1 LALAKDSPLTRS
13 VQAIDS
19 ILPLPVLGGC
29 AAADQ
34 LALGQVR
41 RAARSDMRHRRNM
54 QAEIPTKSTFEGEN

>member
-1 LALAKDSPLTRS
+1 LALAKDSPLTTS
-13 VQAIDS
+13 VQAIGS

-54 QAEIPTKSTFEGEN
+54 QAEIPTKSTFEGGN